1 MAARPGCFL
10 SFLKKSTPRFFSKKK
25 KKRKLLQFG
34 LARLSWRRT
43 PLRRGS
49 IDQSAKRRK
58 EKMQIFIKTLTG
70 KTIPLE
76 VESSDTIRDVKA
88 MIQAKE
94 GFPPHHQRFIF
105 HAKNL
110 EEQCTLA
117 DLNIQNGS
125 TLHLIT
131 RRPE

>member
-1 MAARPGCFL
+1 
-10 SFLKKSTPRFFSKKK
+10 
-25 KKRKLLQFG
+25 
-34 LARLSWRRT
+34 
-43 PLRRGS
+43 
-49 IDQSAKRRK
+49 
-58 EKMQIFIKTLTG
+58 MQIFIKTLTG